1 MQWNYVTT
9 NRLTWPTVLYNRFL
23 HECSISHKIFFFLL
37 FRSIIIISYEEI
49 NIIIIISHEEII
61 AIPSLPMF
69 SIVIPLAVF
78 LSWGCPG
85 ASYPKISRSLEDARF
100 GLKRFNRSKIFDRHL
115 GSTAVKLQSATAI
128 VASNRAA
135 SRLHEIWWWD
145 VLTNIC
151 TIDCYQTRPNC
162 EQFQEQFLRK
172 YENNK
177 KLDFIQEHFKL
188 CFKSVTC
195 INFTCSDFSVATSA
209 WCVKINIY
217 SYMTVL

>member
-1 MQWNYVTT
+1 MQHIQQN
-9 NRLTWPTVLYNRFL
+9 
-23 HECSISHKIFFFLL
+23 IFFWL
-37 FRSIIIISYEEI
+37 FHSIIIISYEEI

-69 SIVIPLAVF
+69 PIVIPLAVF

-85 ASYPKISRSLEDARF
+85 ASCPEISRSLEDARF
-100 GLKRFNRSKIFDRHL
+100 GFKRFNRSKNFDRHL
-115 GSTAVKLQSATAI
+115 CSTAVKLQSATAI

-162 EQFQEQFLRK
+162 EQFLGAISTQIWEQQKIGFYSRTFQIMLQVSHV
-172 YENNK
+172 Y
-177 KLDFIQEHFKL
+177 KLYL
-188 CFKSVTC
+188 
-195 INFTCSDFSVATSA
+195 
-209 WCVKINIY
+209 
-217 SYMTVL
+217 